1 MQKKIIARQ
10 IVFFSV
16 RQNAFLVRQNAIYSE
31 KMQFSTTKCNIVQQN
46 EKIYHEK
53 EKKNQTALKV
63 RRG

>member
-46 EKIYHEK
+46 DIFSPTKFVNHP
-53 EKKNQTALKV
+53 T
-63 RRG
+63 R